1 MLFILP
7 VVLLPSGRFRIPRIP
22 HTDFSLTSTALS
34 ICRSVFLNIFF
45 RYCIIIVSIVLS
57 VFILPV
63 VLTSFPQASHAGSS
77 FLWCSCSNVQ
87 AEECLHYTRR
97 VHVTVLSCCLCILLC
112 LSWSCCVC
120 YLAAFHIL
128 MSLVSC
134 FLCYLAVFDI
144 VVSFLWRCLCY
155 CWYCVV
161 RCLSYRS
168 VFAIALSLLLR
179 CLWYGAVVAIGL
191 AFLWR
196 CLSY

>member
-97 VHVTVLSCCLCILLC
+97 VHVTVLSCCYRAVFV
-112 LSWSCCVC
+112 SCCV
-120 YLAAFHIL
+120 YRD
-128 MSLVSC
+128 
-134 FLCYLAVFDI
+134 LAVF
-144 VVSFLWRCLCY
+144 VT
-155 CWYCVV
+155 
-161 RCLSYRS
+161 
-168 VFAIALSLLLR
+168 LLPFISW
-179 CLWYGAVVAIGL
+179 CLWYLAFFVILLSLISWCLFYGAVFVIVGIA
-191 AFLWR
+191 
-196 CLSY
+196 